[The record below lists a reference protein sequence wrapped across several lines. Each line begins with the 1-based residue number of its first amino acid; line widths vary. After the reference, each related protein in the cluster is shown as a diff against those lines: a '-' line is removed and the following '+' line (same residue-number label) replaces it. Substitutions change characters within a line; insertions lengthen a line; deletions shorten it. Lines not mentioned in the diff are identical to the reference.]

1 MASLLD
7 SLRNFGK
14 NNAVANAVGEPKG
27 LESLRL
33 FGNNSNDLVIDGK
46 KIPPL
51 ATRDG
56 SDYNIE
62 AYKAAVIRKEI
73 EDTMASGG
81 HGPDTFKLPNHMTFS
96 DQSAYSNPNVQ
107 GGKWEQGGAD
117 TWAFTPSSLNLT
129 QHSPAEL
136 SNYFKT
142 REKQGTF
149 LNLPDGKMIEG
160 TRHQPTSLAD
170 MLRMNKQ

>member
-1 MASLLD
+1 MTLLD
-7 SLRNFGK
+7 ALRSFGN

-46 KIPPL
+46 RLPPV
-51 ATRDG
+51 ATRD
-56 SDYNIE
+56 SPDYNLA
-62 AYKAAVIRKEI
+62 AYIAKYGV
-73 EDTMASGG
+73 
-81 HGPDTFKLPNHMTFS
+81 PDQSKGQHLTDEFKLPNHMTFS
-96 DQSAYSNPNVQ
+96 DQSVYSNPNVQ

-117 TWAFTPSSLNLT
+117 TWAFTPSSFNMA

-136 SNYFKT
+136 SDYFKT